1 MGARARQELEQKS
14 REASV
19 RAKPSPE
26 LEAAQ
31 RWWQSRQKE
40 KELENA
46 GGRELTAEDSA
57 RNWLALRERQK
68 QAELSPGSTT
78 GRTHE
83 RPFGKS
89 LDHDDDEAL
98 ERRKK
103 LERKRDYDYGL

>member
-1 MGARARQELEQKS
+1 LEK
-14 REASV
+14 
-19 RAKPSPE
+19 
-26 LEAAQ
+26 
-31 RWWQSRQKE
+31 
-40 KELENA
+40 A

-68 QAELSPGSTT
+68 QAELSPGATK

-83 RPFGKS
+83 RSFGKS

-103 LERKRDYDYGL
+103 LERNRDYDYEP